1 MASRARTLHTIYGQY
16 RTAAAVSRAA
26 NADYIPLNGDRNINA
41 VHPIPIDW
49 LDEELLPSERDQV
62 REHVASLLSSQRRQ
76 VPSFVEALQGTMEN
90 LNTIR
95 NRGTATRSIPA
106 RRSGGET
113 IDRLADDFDTL
124 TMGQAHG
131 VISPSRNVRFA
142 ETVRTDRVSRDPAI
156 PGPYSPQP
164 SSPTPRSIMR
174 SPGHS
179 RANSAE
185 AILSH
190 GALTPRDAR
199 VPSPTDG
206 YSEELA
212 ALDVQLDEIYAALNS
227 QRRIEDNGSLE
238 QRFDSLAQARSMIR
252 RLRGLHRLNQ
262 IDIDTARAAVQS
274 VMTSTGRND
283 TQRAAVTNADSRP
296 ERMGRG
302 LPHRTHEM
310 RRPRPVSG
318 SFSSIEERLR
328 LATVQHDQRLFAHTN
343 GMFPV
348 WSSPPVDPQYG
359 DGIQRPDGTIYC
371 WGPMGGWLMYHSRD
385 GAYFCE

>member
-1 MASRARTLHTIYGQY
+1 MASHNRTLHTIYGQY

-26 NADYIPLNGDRNINA
+26 NADYIPLDGDRNINA
-41 VHPIPIDW
+41 VHPIPIEW
-49 LDEELLPSERDQV
+49 LDEELLPNERDQV
-62 REHVASLLSSQRRQ
+62 RAHIASLLSSQRRQ
-76 VPSFVEALQGTMEN
+76 IPSFVEALQGTMEN

-95 NRGTATRSIPA
+95 NRGTASRRIPA
-106 RRSGGET
+106 RRSGGEE
-113 IDRLADDFDTL
+113 IDRLANDFDTL

-131 VISPSRNVRFA
+131 INSPSRNVRFA

-190 GALTPRDAR
+190 GALPPQDAR

-206 YSEELA
+206 YSAELA

-252 RLRGLHRLNQ
+252 RLRGLRRLNQ
-262 IDIDTARAAVQS
+262 TDIDTARAAVQS
-274 VMTSTGRND
+274 VMTSTGQHD
-283 TQRAAVTNADSRP
+283 TAAATNAGSRSGH
-296 ERMGRG
+296 MGREPFHG
-302 LPHRTHEM
+302 TRGT

-318 SFSSIEERLR
+318 SFSSIGERLR

-371 WGPMGGWLMYHSRD
+371 CGPRGGWLMYHGRD

>member
-1 MASRARTLHTIYGQY
+1 MASRNRTLHTIYGQY
-16 RTAAAVSRAA
+16 RTAAAISRAA

-131 VISPSRNVRFA
+131 INSPPRNVRFA

-190 GALTPRDAR
+190 GALPPRDAQL
-199 VPSPTDG
+199 PSPTDG

-212 ALDVQLDEIYAALNS
+212 ALDAQLDEIYAALNS

-252 RLRGLHRLNQ
+252 RLRGLRRLNQ
-262 IDIDTARAAVQS
+262 MDIDTARAAVQS
-274 VMTSTGRND
+274 VMTSTARND
-283 TQRAAVTNADSRP
+283 TQRAALSNANSRP

-302 LPHRTHEM
+302 LPHRNHEM
-310 RRPRPVSG
+310 RRPRPESG
-318 SFSSIEERLR
+318 Y
-328 LATVQHDQRLFAHTN
+328 A
-343 GMFPV
+343 
-348 WSSPPVDPQYG
+348 
-359 DGIQRPDGTIYC
+359 
-371 WGPMGGWLMYHSRD
+371 
-385 GAYFCE
+385 